1 MRTLEREKGFARA
14 AVLLLILIV
23 IAVALYVMQRRGVGV
38 DETGRSVA
46 LDLEQ
51 AAEAVRDTSADAL
64 LTTKV
69 KTAIA
74 LSKSA
79 STFDVDVDSD
89 DGVVTLTGALPSSED
104 KETVLKIARE
114 TDGVSSVVDRIQ
126 VDRNAAKIF
135 DDQDAAQRLA
145 DLQIETAVY
154 ERLLA
159 AEGVDARRVR
169 VSVEGGVVRLT
180 GSIPDPSQKE
190 LVQQLVTSVAGVG
203 SVRNDLEVLAPA
215 AARESLPS

>member
-1 MRTLEREKGFARA
+1 MRKLAHESGFVRGAL
-14 AVLLLILIV
+14 LLLILIV
-23 IAVALYVMQRRGVGV
+23 IAGALYVVSRRGVDVG
-38 DETGRSVA
+38 ETGKSVA

-51 AAEAVRDTSADAL
+51 AAEAVRDTSQDAI

-79 STFDVDVDSD
+79 STFDIDVDSD
-89 DGVVTLTGALPSSED
+89 EGVVTLTGALPSNED
-104 KETVLKIARE
+104 KAAVLQIARD
-114 TDGVSSVVDRIQ
+114 TDGVFSVVDRIRI
-126 VDRNAAKIF
+126 DGDAARLF
-135 DDQDAAQRLA
+135 GDEEAAQRLA

-159 AEGVDARRVR
+159 SDVDARRVR
-169 VSVEGGVVRLT
+169 VSVEGGVVQLT
-180 GSIPDPSQKE
+180 GSVPDPSQKE
-190 LVQQLVTSVAGVG
+190 RVHELVSSVAGVG

-215 AARESLPS
+215 AARERLP